1 MQQATMTTAMMH
13 APCARAPSST
23 SLRATLLPLRT
34 SRRSASRVQRVQAAM
49 NTGSQKDGFVEV
61 RPRHH
66 KLDLTRSTT
75 NCIPQFANSIGLPT
89 DEGIFGFRP
98 FAENWVGRLAMM
110 GFITS
115 IVEEAITG
123 KGTLQQIGFNTPD
136 INLMWTVIGLA
147 SAATL
152 AGTAKTLNDA
162 RAGKLSR
169 RCAIFVWAT
178 FFVPQSFVPHLSR
191 IDVVTC

>member
-1 MQQATMTTAMMH
+1 MQQATMLSSTTMMH

-34 SRRSASRVQRVQAAM
+34 SRRSASRAVRVQAAI
-49 NTGSQKDGFVEV
+49 NTGSSKDGFVQVSPEPPV
-61 RPRHH
+61 APPNTHH
-66 KLDLTRSTT
+66 LT
-75 NCIPQFANSIGLPT
+75 PQFANSIGLPT

-136 INLMWTVIGLA
+136 INLMWTIIGLA

-162 RAGKLSR
+162 RSGKLTR
-169 RCAIFVWAT
+169 R
-178 FFVPQSFVPHLSR
+178 
-191 IDVVTC
+191 